1 MDRLSSRKVG
11 VRIAAL
17 DHRRVGRRRV
27 VGVARGAAG
36 GQGGA
41 VRGFAGDRQDA
52 GRRHDGDLR
61 EEIVSVDVRAQV
73 GFTRSVEAY
82 DRGRPDYP
90 AELIEALSIRPGE
103 RALDLGAGTGKLTR
117 LLVERGAA

>member
-41 VRGFAGDRQDA
+41 VRGFAADRQDA

-61 EEIVSVDVRAQV
+61 EEVVSVDSVDVRARV
-73 GFTRSVEAY
+73 GFTRAVEAY

-90 AELIEALSIRPGE
+90 AELIDALSIRPGE
-103 RALDLGAGTGKLTR
+103 RVLDLGAGTG
-117 LLVERGAA
+117 